1 MSKLLIGSGPAIK
14 TTRTIGPI
22 VMALALV
29 AVACGG
35 SSNIQSAEGSES
47 KTVRG
52 LIQEVEAK
60 NLLELESLVIR
71 TDSGE
76 VFVLEAR
83 SGDSRYFPPTDLRQ
97 HMVLGAVVTI
107 MFHRQDGVL
116 IIDRIED

>member
-1 MSKLLIGSGPAIK
+1 
-14 TTRTIGPI
+14 
-22 VMALALV
+22 MALAIV
-29 AVACGG
+29 AVSCGG
-35 SSNIQSAEGSES
+35 SSNIQSADGSES
-47 KTVRG
+47 KIVRG
-52 LIQEVEAK
+52 LIQEVESK

-83 SGDSRYFPPTDLRQ
+83 DGDSQYFPPAHLRQ

-107 MFHRQDGVL
+107 TFHRQDGAL

>member
-1 MSKLLIGSGPAIK
+1 
-14 TTRTIGPI
+14 
-22 VMALALV
+22 MALAIV
-29 AVACGG
+29 TVSCGG
-35 SSNIQSAEGSES
+35 SSNIQSATGSES
-47 KTVRG
+47 TTVRG

-76 VFVLEAR
+76 VFILEAR
-83 SGDSRYFPPTDLRQ
+83 GGDSRYFSPTHLRQ

-107 MFHRQDGVL
+107 TFHRQDGAL